1 MTEQNQDPN
10 HSDGHILTVRRAGQI
25 TLRSVLIG
33 VALAIFISVWIPYNI
48 WTLKSSAMDFEH
60 LSAGVMIPFLFI
72 VIFVNG
78 ILRRTSSME
87 ALSAS
92 ELMVVLSIG
101 LIASAVPASAF
112 MGYFIAVIST
122 PFYFASPEN
131 QWAEVFFQY
140 LPSWTVAD
148 NSERQMQWFYEGL
161 PARAQLPWRTWISP
175 LFWWGLF
182 LVILF
187 FVGSC
192 IMVILRR
199 QWITHEKLAF
209 PLAQVIMQIVEQPA
223 KSSFLPAYMHNRIFW
238 VGFCFPLVVISWNII
253 NNFSPIGPI
262 PIGQPFNEVLSL
274 GSVFPGLN
282 IKVNL
287 YLLCFAFFSPVDVL
301 FSIWIFHLIAILET
315 GGMNAIGLVETG
327 ASPVAAVAA
336 QEVGGLIVF
345 VLWSFWMARG
355 HLRAVWRK
363 AVWGASDVDDSDEFF
378 SYRSA
383 VVGIVFGVT
392 FMICWL
398 HNAGMAFGIM
408 IPFLLLLFI
417 FYIGVARIVAETG
430 LVALDLPLN
439 SHEFLIRAVGSSRID
454 PSSLTAFGL
463 SNAFARNW
471 RTFTMVS
478 VSHITKLGDRIWQ
491 EKRRMFAVICFSFAL
506 ALIVS
511 ALYTIYSGYSTV
523 GAYHFGQYAF
533 TTGNIAF
540 FENIKVWIN
549 NPKQLSN
556 LEAIWFGL
564 GSVIMGGLI
573 LMRYRFPAWPIHPVG
588 FAIARGVAID
598 NAFFTIFIAW
608 LCKTILLRLGG
619 IGLYRKA
626 QPFFIGML
634 VGFATGMVLNFGV
647 DMVWFPGQG
656 HGIHGW

>member
-1 MTEQNQDPN
+1 
-10 HSDGHILTVRRAGQI
+10 
-25 TLRSVLIG
+25 
-33 VALAIFISVWIPYNI
+33 
-48 WTLKSSAMDFEH
+48 
-60 LSAGVMIPFLFI
+60 
-72 VIFVNG
+72 
-78 ILRRTSSME
+78 
-87 ALSAS
+87 
-92 ELMVVLSIG
+92 
-101 LIASAVPASAF
+101 
-112 MGYFIAVIST
+112 
-122 PFYFASPEN
+122 
-131 QWAEVFFQY
+131 
-140 LPSWTVAD
+140 
-148 NSERQMQWFYEGL
+148 
-161 PARAQLPWRTWISP
+161 
-175 LFWWGLF
+175 
-182 LVILF
+182 
-187 FVGSC
+187 
-192 IMVILRR
+192 
-199 QWITHEKLAF
+199 
-209 PLAQVIMQIVEQPA
+209 
-223 KSSFLPAYMHNRIFW
+223 
-238 VGFCFPLVVISWNII
+238 
-253 NNFSPIGPI
+253 
-262 PIGQPFNEVLSL
+262 
-274 GSVFPGLN
+274 
-282 IKVNL
+282 
-287 YLLCFAFFSPVDVL
+287 
-301 FSIWIFHLIAILET
+301 
-315 GGMNAIGLVETG
+315 MNAIGLVETG

-355 HLRAVWRK
+355 HLGAVWRK

-383 VVGIVFGVT
+383 MVGILFGLT

-398 HNAGMAFGIM
+398 HSAGMALGIM

-439 SHEFLIRAVGSSRID
+439 SHEFLIRAVGSSHID

-463 SNAFARNW
+463 TNTFARNW

-511 ALYTIYSGYSTV
+511 AIYTIYSGYSTV
-523 GAYHFGQYAF
+523 GAYHFGQFAF

-564 GSVIMGGLI
+564 GSVVMGGLI
-573 LMRYRFPAWPIHPVG
+573 LLRYRFPAWPIHPVG

-608 LCKTILLRLGG
+608 LTKTILLRLGG
-619 IGLYRKA
+619 ISLYREA